1 MPDFRHSPIANGA
14 AVLPVVMLANC
25 ENRFA
30 WRPDSAQAN
39 AIVSLLE
46 RLPPE
51 RCRLLDDC
59 DGQRRRGV
67 IFASLARLDLV
78 AEIRGW
84 KRRDLAA
91 ALDVQPNALS
101 NWFKTGEVNPVHRAR
116 IRHLLLANGM
126 AGEPTAI
133 QAAHWIERTL
143 VCWIQRHVIGMTT
156 PDRSHLDEIEH
167 AFLRHAMQAGWTP
180 AARVE
185 STFDRLPSP
194 LRDLFPDR
202 DSRWFVELLNSFGQS
217 MLLMLWKET
226 KSERE

>member
-1 MPDFRHSPIANGA
+1 MSDRRPLSIARDA
-14 AVLPVVMLANC
+14 AVLPVVSFVNGAS
-25 ENRFA
+25 RFA
-30 WRPDSAQAN
+30 WRPDSAQTN
-39 AIVSLLE
+39 AIASLLE

-51 RCRLLDDC
+51 RRRLLDDC

-101 NWFKTGEVNPVHRAR
+101 NWFKSGEVNPVHRVR
-116 IRHLLLANGM
+116 IRNLLLANGL

-143 VCWIQRHVIGMTT
+143 VCWIQRHVIEMTT
-156 PDRSHLDEIEH
+156 PDRPHLDEIEH
-167 AFLRHAMQAGWTP
+167 VFLRHAMQAGWSPTTSI
-180 AARVE
+180 E
-185 STFDRLPSP
+185 CTFARLPSP
-194 LRDLFPDR
+194 LRELFPDR
-202 DSRWFVELLNSFGQS
+202 DSRWFVELLNSFGQA

-226 KSERE
+226 RSERE